1 MRYDF
6 EIDFIL
12 KSWNSPSYSGIK
24 PWKLLLVLSYLR
36 LNINTRYGSAYNT
49 KKNRERYPETYHQYY
64 TNISDD
70 LGLNQSTIAKC
81 VDDLVEMG
89 IIACKH
95 TSGFKGSAN
104 LLTGRTIFANQ
115 YKYDLQQRGRLDSIY
130 DYKKEIQECE
140 GRLTSKRKQLKA
152 DKIYEHIEDDMELPF
167 D

>member
-1 MRYDF
+1 MLVKTKFFGEVDLPEEKIITFERGLIGLADYKKFTILYDF

-115 YKYDLQQRGRLDSIY
+115 YKYD
-130 DYKKEIQECE
+130 
-140 GRLTSKRKQLKA
+140 
-152 DKIYEHIEDDMELPF
+152 
-167 D
+167 